1 MEALY
6 ELVEIST
13 NEVAV
18 FYLLHLSISLKP
30 ESLPSRISREG
41 GRLQMSGIRTED
53 MLVIVTEINRS

>member
-13 NEVAV
+13 DEVAV

-30 ESLPSRISREG
+30 ESLPSRISRG